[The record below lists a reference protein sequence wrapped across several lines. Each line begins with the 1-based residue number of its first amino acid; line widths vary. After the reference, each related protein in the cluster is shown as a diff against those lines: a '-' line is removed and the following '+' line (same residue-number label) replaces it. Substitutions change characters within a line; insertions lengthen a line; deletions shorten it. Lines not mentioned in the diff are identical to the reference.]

1 LAEAQKLAV
10 QPRQVV
16 GKKVAQLR
24 RDGVLPGVVFGGHK
38 DSAPV
43 QTDLRAFE
51 RSYRRWGNT
60 TLLSLEGL
68 DGDAIP
74 ALIHGVARDTMTG
87 RLLHVDLQRVSLTE
101 KTQAE
106 VPLHFIHES
115 PAVKTLGA
123 VLVHARNHV
132 QVEAFPQDMPHAIE
146 VDLSPLAEIDDAIFV
161 RDLVVD
167 KTIVEIIDDADE
179 LVVKAVPVHIEEEP
193 VAAAAVPAE
202 GEVPAEGAE
211 APAEGAAPAAAGAA
225 PGPAA
230 GKPGAAAGAKPGAA
244 VGAKPGPAA
253 GAKPGAA
260 PTKPGAPAAKSGAPA
275 PKGEGSKKG

>member
-24 RDGVLPGVVFGGHK
+24 REGVLPGVIFGGHR

-132 QVEAFPQDMPHAIE
+132 TVEAFPQDMPHAIE

-161 RDLVVD
+161 RDLIVD
-167 KTIVEIIDDADE
+167 KTIVEITDEPDE
-179 LVVKAVPVHIEEEP
+179 LIVKAVPVHIEAEP

-202 GEVPAEGAE
+202 GEVAAEGAE
-211 APAEGAAPAAAGAA
+211 EGAEGAAPAAAGAA
-225 PGPAA
+225 PAA
-230 GKPGAAAGAKPGAA
+230 GGKPGAATGAKPGAAAAGAKPGAA
-244 VGAKPGPAA
+244 PA
-253 GAKPGAA
+253 
-260 PTKPGAPAAKSGAPA
+260 KPGAPAGKSGAPA

>member
-1 LAEAQKLAV
+1 MAEAQKLAV

-38 DSAPV
+38 DSATV

-68 DGDAIP
+68 GDAIP

-132 QVEAFPQDMPHAIE
+132 TVEAFPQDMPHAIE

-167 KTIVEIIDDADE
+167 KTIMEIIDEGDE

-202 GEVPAEGAE
+202 GEVAVEGAE
-211 APAEGAAPAAAGAA
+211 DGAEGAAPAGGAA
-225 PGPAA
+225 PGA
-230 GKPGAAAGAKPGAA
+230 GAKPGAAAGAKPGAA
-244 VGAKPGPAA
+244 A

-260 PTKPGAPAAKSGAPA
+260 PAKPGAPAGKSGAPA
-275 PKGEGSKKG
+275 PKGEGAKKG